1 MEWWCPPWNQVVDW
15 RQDAALVI
23 AVEVNFHFGTVGQ
36 APTVVFIQLIQDTGV
51 PAIAPLITF
60 QAGNFIAVF
69 RQAGSLLP
77 GVTLNFASA

>member
-1 MEWWCPPWNQVVDW
+1 MEWWYPRRNQVVGS
-15 RQDAALVI
+15 QDAALVI

-60 QAGNFIAVF
+60 RLAILLLFFGRLAVC
-69 RQAGSLLP
+69 SP
-77 GVTLNFASA
+77 E